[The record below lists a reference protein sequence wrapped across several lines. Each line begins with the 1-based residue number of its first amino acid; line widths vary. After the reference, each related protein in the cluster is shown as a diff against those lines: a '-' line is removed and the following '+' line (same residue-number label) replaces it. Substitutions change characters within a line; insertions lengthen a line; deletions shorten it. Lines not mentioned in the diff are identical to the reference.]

1 MGAARRGPAAAAAA
15 ATASE
20 RGPCSRAPER
30 SPQPRPPLLTPPPAP
45 GPLQQQQQPA
55 GSAAAG
61 SLVNQQDLSFLSD
74 KTMGLG
80 KVLKL
85 RHHPKGCL
93 EIRGEAFVIITTEGC
108 F

>member
-1 MGAARRGPAAAAAA
+1 MLM
-15 ATASE
+15 TFI
-20 RGPCSRAPER
+20 
-30 SPQPRPPLLTPPPAP
+30 
-45 GPLQQQQQPA
+45 LQMRVRKLE
-55 GSAAAG
+55 SKTG